1 MISINDYFDSE
12 KAQLA
17 VLIKMAK
24 ADGQVKGSEDMFLR
38 LMARKL
44 NISISDFEE
53 IYENADKFNYI
64 PPTNQEDR
72 FIMFYMIIQMMK
84 MDLSV
89 DIEEIEFCKQLG
101 NRLEISDHKIDE
113 IIKLSILK
121 NKEVVS
127 YETIRELLVR

>member
-1 MISINDYFDSE
+1 MISINNYFDSE

-53 IYENADKFNYI
+53 IYENADKYTYI
-64 PPTNQEDR
+64 PPANQEDR
-72 FIMFYMIIQMMK
+72 FVMFYMIIQMMK

-89 DIEEIEFCKQLG
+89 DVEEIDFCKELG
-101 NRLEISDHKIDE
+101 KKLEISDEKVE
-113 IIKLSILK
+113 AIIKVSILK
-121 NKEVVS
+121 NKEVVG
-127 YETIRELLVR
+127 YDEIRELLVG